1 MEGWY
6 HAICCI
12 ARPGPDYDTDLTKVI
27 QLVPLDKRNLKG
39 YTSVSD
45 QKLCAQRA

>member
-1 MEGWY
+1 VRDGNQKLRGSKP
-6 HAICCI
+6 A
-12 ARPGPDYDTDLTKVI
+12 TNLTKVI

-45 QKLCAQRA
+45 QKLWAQRA